1 MHPAE
6 ARSVEGV
13 VGVNRISEAIGEALR
28 RARKRRGL
36 TLHDVDRIS
45 RGRFKPSSVGSYERG
60 TRTISAPLLVEL
72 STLYGVPPDRLLSEA
87 LAASEA
93 DGIADVIIDLTRL
106 PQLHGQEAK
115 VVVEFVERV
124 QAQRRGPHSDVIT
137 LRTGDLQFLSSA
149 AGIAPRTLLDVL
161 TPALQQSQTSA

>member
-1 MHPAE
+1 M
-6 ARSVEGV
+6 
-13 VGVNRISEAIGEALR
+13 NRISESIGEALR

-36 TLHDVDRIS
+36 TLHEVDRIS
-45 RGRFKPSSVGSYERG
+45 SGRFKPSSVGSYERG

-72 STLYGVPPDRLLSEA
+72 STLYGVPPDRLLAEA

-93 DGIADVIIDLTRL
+93 DEIADVVIDLTRL
-106 PQLHGQEAK
+106 PQLHGQEAR
-115 VVVEFVERV
+115 VVIEFVERV

-149 AGIAPRTLLDVL
+149 AGVAPRSLLNSL
-161 TPALQQSQTSA
+161 TPALQESQNSA

>member
-1 MHPAE
+1 M
-6 ARSVEGV
+6 
-13 VGVNRISEAIGEALR
+13 NRISEAIGEALR

-36 TLHDVDRIS
+36 TLHEVDRIS

-93 DGIADVIIDLTRL
+93 DGIADVVIDLTRL
-106 PQLHGQEAK
+106 PQLRGEQAAQ

-149 AGIAPRTLLDVL
+149 AGIAPRSLLNVL
-161 TPALQQSQTSA
+161 TPALQQSQSSA

>member
-1 MHPAE
+1 
-6 ARSVEGV
+6 
-13 VGVNRISEAIGEALR
+13 
-28 RARKRRGL
+28 L
-36 TLHDVDRIS
+36 TLHEVDRIS

-93 DGIADVIIDLTRL
+93 DGIADVVIDLTRL
-106 PQLHGQEAK
+106 PQLQGQEAR

-124 QAQRRGPHSDVIT
+124 QSQRRGPPSDVIT

-149 AGIAPRTLLDVL
+149 AGIAPRTLINVL

>member
-1 MHPAE
+1 M
-6 ARSVEGV
+6 
-13 VGVNRISEAIGEALR
+13 
-28 RARKRRGL
+28 
-36 TLHDVDRIS
+36 HDVDRIS
-45 RGRFKPSSVGSYERG
+45 SGRFKPSSVGSYERG

-93 DGIADVIIDLTRL
+93 DEIADVIIDLTRL
-106 PQLHGQEAK
+106 PQLHGQEVQ

-124 QAQRRGPHSDVIT
+124 QSQRRGPHSDIIT

-149 AGIAPRTLLDVL
+149 AGIAPRSLLNVL
-161 TPALQQSQTSA
+161 TPALHESPTSA

>member
-1 MHPAE
+1 
-6 ARSVEGV
+6 
-13 VGVNRISEAIGEALR
+13 VGLNRISEAIGEALR

-36 TLHDVDRIS
+36 TLHEVDRIS

-72 STLYGVPPDRLLSEA
+72 STLYGVAPDNLLAEA
-87 LAASEA
+87 LKASEA
-93 DGIADVIIDLTRL
+93 DGVADVIIDLTRL
-106 PQLHGQEAK
+106 PGLQGQEAK

-124 QAQRRGPHSDVIT
+124 QAQRKGPHSDIIT

-149 AGIAPRTLLDVL
+149 AGIGPRDLLNVL
-161 TPALQQSQTSA
+161 SPALQQSGSSA

>member
-1 MHPAE
+1 M
-6 ARSVEGV
+6 
-13 VGVNRISEAIGEALR
+13 NRISETIGEALR

-60 TRTISAPLLVEL
+60 TRTISAPLFCEL
-72 STLYGVPPDRLLSEA
+72 STLYGVAPDRLLSEA
-87 LAASEA
+87 LAASESEA
-93 DGIADVIIDLTRL
+93 AADVVIDLTRL
-106 PQLHGQEAK
+106 PRLQGQEAR

-124 QAQRRGPHSDVIT
+124 QSQRRGPHSDVIT

-149 AGIAPRTLLDVL
+149 AGLEPRALLNLL
-161 TPALQQSQTSA
+161 TPALQSNQTPA

>member
-1 MHPAE
+1 M
-6 ARSVEGV
+6 
-13 VGVNRISEAIGEALR
+13 GVNRISEAIGEALR

-36 TLHDVDRIS
+36 TLHEVDRIS
-45 RGRFKPSSVGSYERG
+45 GGRFKPSSVGSYERG

-93 DGIADVIIDLTRL
+93 DGIADVVIDLTRL
-106 PQLHGQEAK
+106 PQLQGEQAAQ

-124 QAQRRGPHSDVIT
+124 QAQRKGPHSDVIT

-149 AGIAPRTLLDVL
+149 AGIAPRSLLNVL
-161 TPALQQSQTSA
+161 TPALQQSQSSA

>member
-1 MHPAE
+1 M
-6 ARSVEGV
+6 
-13 VGVNRISEAIGEALR
+13 NRISVAIGEALR

-45 RGRFKPSSVGSYERG
+45 HGRFKPSSVGSYERG

-72 STLYGVPPDRLLSEA
+72 SGLYGVGPDRLLSEA

-93 DGIADVIIDLTRL
+93 EGIADVVIDLTRL
-106 PQLHGQEAK
+106 PQLRGQEAR

-124 QAQRRGPHSDVIT
+124 TSQRRGPQSDVIT
-137 LRTGDLQFLSSA
+137 LRTGDLQFLSAA
-149 AGIAPRTLLDVL
+149 AGVPPRALLDVL
-161 TPALQQSQTSA
+161 TPALQSSQTSA